1 MSQNPSQLLFCFF
14 FHPVV
19 TGQDSSMFNFLVSGG
34 KHLQFAFDKMELQQ
48 GFRIAEKLF

>member
-1 MSQNPSQLLFCFF
+1 MSQNLSQLLFF